1 MLHIFRYADQQR
13 RQNPPPPFAPN
24 WVPVDVPFMKAFIGL
39 CFCMGVM
46 RPSSRNDYWRVK
58 KRMFRTSFN
67 KIMSQDR
74 FNLVWRYLH
83 LTDNEAQVPAPEN
96 PDRLQK
102 VRWIFDYLNNK
113 FRTMY
118 TSYRDMTI
126 DDSMVKFKG
135 RLQFRQYMPAKPTK

>member
-1 MLHIFRYADQQR
+1 
-13 RQNPPPPFAPN
+13 
-24 WVPVDVPFMKAFIGL
+24 
-39 CFCMGVM
+39 
-46 RPSSRNDYWRVK
+46 
-58 KRMFRTSFN
+58 
-67 KIMSQDR
+67 MSQDR

-102 VRWIFDYLNNK
+102 VRWIFDYLNSK